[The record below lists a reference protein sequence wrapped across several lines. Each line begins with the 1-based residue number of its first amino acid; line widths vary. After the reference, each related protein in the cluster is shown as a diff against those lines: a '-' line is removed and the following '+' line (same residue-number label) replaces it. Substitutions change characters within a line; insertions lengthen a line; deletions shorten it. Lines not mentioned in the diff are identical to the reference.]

1 MGPGRPRNRYSASH
15 SAMWTPEGGRTMS
28 QSRMRVCALFSPIT
42 AIFLVH
48 GLAVLT
54 VAAEGPSASVDERVT
69 PAETPSAPVAATT
82 TALVASDQTVIQAS
96 IQQPTVAAEHPLA
109 PALRLAR
116 EGLATIDRDIK
127 DYSCTLIKRERLG
140 GRLHPHQTVELKVR
154 HEPFS
159 VYMRFLSPKKLA
171 GRECLYV
178 AGQNDDML
186 IAHEGQGFLANLPSI
201 KIDPRGSLASAGQRY
216 PITDIGIRRLSERLV
231 ETSVHDLKYDEAE
244 LQTYPDIMLRG
255 RKTLCVQVTH
265 PLQRS
270 HFRYHV
276 ARVFVDS
283 ELQVPIRY
291 VGYLWPKK
299 PGGKPQLDEEYTY
312 LDLKINNGFTDLDFD
327 RENPEYNF

>member
-1 MGPGRPRNRYSASH
+1 M
-15 SAMWTPEGGRTMS
+15 
-28 QSRMRVCALFSPIT
+28 
-42 AIFLVH
+42 
-48 GLAVLT
+48 
-54 VAAEGPSASVDERVT
+54 
-69 PAETPSAPVAATT
+69 AATVT
-82 TALVASDQTVIQAS
+82 SLTAGDKAVIHAS
-96 IQQPTVAAEHPLA
+96 IEQPTAEAEHPLA

-116 EGLATIDRDIK
+116 EGLATVDRDIK
-127 DYSCTLIKRERLG
+127 DYSCTLVKRERIG

-178 AGQNDDML
+178 TGQNDDML

-216 PITDIGIRRLSERLV
+216 PITEIGIRRLCEQLV
-231 ETSVHDLKYDEAE
+231 ETSLHDMKFDEVE

-265 PLQRS
+265 PLKRS

-276 ARVFVDS
+276 GRVFIDS

-291 VGYLWPKK
+291 VGYLWPKE
-299 PGGKPQLDEEYTY
+299 PGGKPRLDEEYTY